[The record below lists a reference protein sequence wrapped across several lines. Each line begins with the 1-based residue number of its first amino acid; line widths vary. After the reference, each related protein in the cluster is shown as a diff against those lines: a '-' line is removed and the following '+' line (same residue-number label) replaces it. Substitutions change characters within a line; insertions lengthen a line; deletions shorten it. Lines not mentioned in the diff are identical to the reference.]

1 MVSALRRQIP
11 WLSFGAEFNPLDR
24 FNPLRPLV
32 QWYNTRQMDSY
43 ISRELEDRFINPNN
57 TRTSDKLGPRGS
69 IIDLALKTFPAETNS
84 KDTSEGI
91 DPAFKSFLVSQIK
104 LFIFAGHDTTS
115 STICYMFHLLS
126 CNPSVLDRVCAEHD
140 NVFGSDISQ
149 TTFTITENPQLLNQ
163 LPLTVAVIK
172 ETLRLFPPSSTTR
185 AGEPGFSITDSD
197 GRKYPTDGFM
207 VWSNHGATHRDP
219 SYWPHPASFL
229 PERWLVAPDD
239 LLYPIKGA
247 WRPFEHGPRNC
258 IGQELTI
265 IELKIVMVMTLRE
278 FSIKAAYKG
287 WDPLKA
293 EADSNTVEGERAYQV
308 GIGAPSQG
316 LPCRI
321 GKAERRSMWQGKT

>member
-11 WLSFGAEFNPLDR
+11 WLSFGAEFNPFDR
-24 FNPLRPLV
+24 YNPLRPLV

-43 ISRELEDRFINPNN
+43 ISGELEDRFIDPKT
-57 TRTSDKLGPRGS
+57 TRTPDKLGPSRS
-69 IIDLALKTFPAETNS
+69 IIDLALKTFIAETNS
-84 KDTSEGI
+84 KDISKGI
-91 DPAFKSFLVSQIK
+91 DAAFQSFLVSQIK
-104 LFIFAGHDTTS
+104 LFIFAGHGTTS

-163 LPLTVAVIK
+163 LPFTVAVIK

-185 AGEPGFSITDSD
+185 AGEPGFSIIDSD

-207 VWSNHGATHRDP
+207 VWSHHGTTHRDP
-219 SYWPHPASFL
+219 SYWPRPASFL
-229 PERWLVAPDD
+229 PERWLVTPDD

-278 FSIKAAYKG
+278 FSIKAAYEG

-293 EADSNTVEGERAYQV
+293 AASSNTVEGERAYQV

-321 GKAERRSMWQGKT
+321 GKAKR

>member
-11 WLSFGAEFNPLDR
+11 WLSFGAEFNPFDR

-43 ISRELEDRFINPNN
+43 ISRELEDRFTDPKNM
-57 TRTSDKLGPRGS
+57 RTSDKLGPSRT
-69 IIDLALKTFPAETNS
+69 IIDLALKAFLAESNS
-84 KDTSEGI
+84 EDTRKGI
-91 DPAFKSFLVSQIK
+91 DAAFKSFLVSQIK

-115 STICYMFHLLS
+115 TTMCYIFHLLS
-126 CNPSVLDRVCAEHD
+126 CNPSVLGRVCAEHD
-140 NVFGSDISQ
+140 DVFGSDISQ
-149 TTFTITENPQLLNQ
+149 TASTLTENPQLLNQ

-197 GRKYPTDGFM
+197 GRKYPTDGLM
-207 VWSNHGATHRDP
+207 VWSNHEAIHRDP
-219 SYWPHPASFL
+219 AYWPRPASFL
-229 PERWLVAPDD
+229 PERWLVSPDD
-239 LLYPIKGA
+239 PLHPIRGA

-258 IGQELTI
+258 IGQEFAM

-278 FSIKAAYKG
+278 FSIKAAYEG

-293 EADSNTVEGERAYQV
+293 EASPNTVDGERAYQV
-308 GIGAPSQG
+308 DIGAPSQG
-316 LPCRI
+316 LPCKI
-321 GKAERRSMWQGKT
+321 GTAKR